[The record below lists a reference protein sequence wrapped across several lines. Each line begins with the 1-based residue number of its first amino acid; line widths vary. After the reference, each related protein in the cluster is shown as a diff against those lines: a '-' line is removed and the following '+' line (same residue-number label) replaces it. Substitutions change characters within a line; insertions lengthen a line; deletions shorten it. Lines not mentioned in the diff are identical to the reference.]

1 MFQEQ
6 IVKVYNMS
14 LFESP
19 WQSNTMAA
27 YVVCETDA
35 HRKVMI
41 LFKTLD
47 SNMKID
53 ITSYICGGWLY
64 QREEREVE
72 LTLHGHSYVDLFTI
86 FDLDTGEG
94 LNGKN

>member
-1 MFQEQ
+1 MLQEQ
-6 IVKVYNMS
+6 IIKVYNMS

-19 WQSNTMAA
+19 WQPNTMAA
-27 YVVCETDA
+27 YVVCETDT
-35 HRKVMI
+35 HRKIMI

-47 SNMKID
+47 SNMRID
-53 ITSYICGGWLY
+53 ITSHICDGWIY
-64 QREEREVE
+64 QIDKREVE

-86 FDLDTGEG
+86 FDLDTGEE